1 MVFPLFLSRRE
12 FKRYHERMNTTYNVI
27 RERKTHPG
35 NADVI
40 ASFDDE
46 NDKRAV
52 ARVEEELKREENA
65 QFNFFVQTEDK
76 D

>member
-1 MVFPLFLSRRE
+1 
-12 FKRYHERMNTTYNVI
+12 MNTTYNVI

-35 NADVI
+35 NTDII

-52 ARVEEELKREENA
+52 ARVEEEQKREENA
-65 QFNFFVQTEDK
+65 LFNFFVQTENEN
-76 D
+76 